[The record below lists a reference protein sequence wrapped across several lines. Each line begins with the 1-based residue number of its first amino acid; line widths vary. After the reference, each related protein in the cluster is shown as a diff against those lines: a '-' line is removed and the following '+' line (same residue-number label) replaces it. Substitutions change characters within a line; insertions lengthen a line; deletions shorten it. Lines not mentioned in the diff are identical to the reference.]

1 MPEKPSLGFQRLK
14 AQRLRTNAT
23 EAEKLLWR
31 HLRRLEISGSHFR
44 RQVPIGPY
52 IVDFACMAAQLV
64 IEVDG
69 SQHGDAD
76 HQPRDLRRTAWLE
89 AEGYRVLRFW
99 NNDITARPSSVMEAI
114 YAAIYGSPDAE
125 PRVLKHRRRTTAAKS
140 APPRPAARADPPPAG
155 GG

>member
-52 IVDFACMAAQLV
+52 KAF
-64 IEVDG
+64 ERHG
-69 SQHGDAD
+69 SDLC
-76 HQPRDLRRTAWLE
+76 RDLRL
-89 AEGYRVLRFW
+89 
-99 NNDITARPSSVMEAI
+99 S
-114 YAAIYGSPDAE
+114 
-125 PRVLKHRRRTTAAKS
+125 
-140 APPRPAARADPPPAG
+140 
-155 GG
+155 